1 MSGDPHLGCPEIKV
15 EGWNGRLGILPV
27 DEAFGFSIAN
37 TLNSNSRIAALAHGL
52 RPSAPICGVTVS
64 LTGEMRFVNP
74 FWCSVGLVLV

>member
-37 TLNSNSRIAALAHGL
+37 TLN
-52 RPSAPICGVTVS
+52 
-64 LTGEMRFVNP
+64 
-74 FWCSVGLVLV
+74 